1 MKKIRSLILMLAIA
15 FCGYSQ
21 TDEIGFDNV
30 ETQSIMFDDIKQ
42 VENFNASAK
51 GYQMSYSSNNNRM
64 LGPGMIFGG
73 LGFLAA
79 GILTGT
85 NRVPGVNQSPIYD
98 INRYL
103 AIGTGSVLLVS
114 GAIVTIALK

>member
-1 MKKIRSLILMLAIA
+1 MKKILSTLLILFA
-15 FCGYSQ
+15 FSVSAQTGYIDSP
-21 TDEIGFDNV
+21 EI
-30 ETQSIMFDDIKQ
+30 EPQSVMFDDYKQ

-51 GYQMSYSSNNNRM
+51 GYQMSYGSNDNRM

-103 AIGTGSVLLVS
+103 AMGTGSVLLVS